1 MSGEPARV
9 RQMWHLLEP
18 LHAVLYYAPQA
29 FAEAAALG
37 YDTEERWASY
47 FAWRAAPLGAV
58 GAEEATR
65 AFHSFAPAM
74 VDDYVPAA
82 WETADPEAVRA
93 ARLRAVDRSYRALFG
108 ERRVEGAEF
117 AEAAA
122 LVRRAAEGASGAWA
136 GEEAA
141 SGLRAAEGAS
151 GLRGAEG
158 AAPDLRATEGAPSL
172 PAAEAAAPDLR
183 AAGSVG
189 DARGSGGR
197 AGGGG
202 PSLGP
207 ANSALPWPDA
217 PHLVL
222 WHAATVLREHRGDGH
237 IGALVAA
244 GLDPVESLVSFAAV
258 GAARP
263 EVFAS
268 RGWSA
273 QEWDAARR
281 RLRER
286 GLLEAD
292 GTATDAGRELRA
304 KVELRTDEEAAAP
317 WRALGEEGR
326 ERLVELLGEPWLET
340 IGSGMLPGENTLG
353 IGKV

>member
-1 MSGEPARV
+1 MTGETARV

-18 LHAVLYYAPQA
+18 LHAVLYYAPDA
-29 FAEAAALG
+29 FEEAAALG

-47 FAWRAAPLGAV
+47 FAWRAAPLGAA
-58 GAEEATR
+58 GADEVVRT
-65 AFHSFAPAM
+65 FHSFAPAT
-74 VDDYVPAA
+74 VAQYVPASWA
-82 WETADPEAVRA
+82 TAPPEAVLA
-93 ARLRAVDRSYRALFG
+93 ARLRAVDRAYRALFG
-108 ERRVEGAEF
+108 DRRVEGAGF

-122 LVRRAAEGASGAWA
+122 LARRAAEAATPGVLGA
-136 GEEAA
+136 
-141 SGLRAAEGAS
+141 
-151 GLRGAEG
+151 
-158 AAPDLRATEGAPSL
+158 
-172 PAAEAAAPDLR
+172 
-183 AAGSVG
+183 
-189 DARGSGGR
+189 
-197 AGGGG
+197 
-202 PSLGP
+202 LGP

-217 PHLVL
+217 PHLAL

-237 IGALVAA
+237 IAALGAA

-268 RGWSA
+268 RGWSEE
-273 QEWDAARR
+273 EWGAARR
-281 RLRER
+281 RLQER
-286 GLLEAD
+286 GLLAAD
-292 GTATDAGRELRA
+292 GTATEAGRELRA

-326 ERLVELLGEPWLET
+326 VRLVELLGEPWLET